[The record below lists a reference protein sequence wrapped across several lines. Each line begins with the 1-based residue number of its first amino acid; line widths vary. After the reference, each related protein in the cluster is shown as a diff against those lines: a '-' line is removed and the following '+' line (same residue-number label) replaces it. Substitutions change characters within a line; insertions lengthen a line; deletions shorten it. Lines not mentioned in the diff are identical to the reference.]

1 MKKKNQYK
9 MKTKHLITMM
19 TILCLGLIVLS
30 LSTSFSFAPVRNVLG
45 YVIVPFQNGIN
56 EVGNWM
62 TDQKNGFQ
70 SMKKLSAENEKLQK
84 QVDELQAKNTTLS
97 QDQEELDRL
106 RTLYNLDTDYS
117 EFEKVAAQV
126 IGKDTG
132 NWYSTFLINRGS
144 SDGIAVDMNVIAD
157 GGLVGIVTETGA
169 HWATVRSIID
179 DSSNVSATVTSISQ
193 NCMVTGDLQMM
204 DDGKIRFIQLTDKED
219 QVQEGDKIVT
229 SSVSNKFLKGILIGY
244 ISEVSTDANK
254 LTKSGTIIP
263 AVDFNDIQEVLVIK
277 ELKQQKTEDVTSEE
291 SQTPDDSTTP
301 TPDPTQDA
309 LSIASIVP
317 NLLLILTVSFGFMRG
332 KKEGMFVGFFCGL
345 LIDIFYGSMIGFY
358 ALIYMYI
365 GFCNG
370 FLYKIFFDEDV
381 KVPMVLVAGSDIAY
395 GVLVYGLQFMLRG
408 RLDFFSYL
416 QHIILPEMVYTV
428 LLTAVLYRPLY
439 RLNRWLTENEWEGPK
454 LP

>member
-30 LSTSFSFAPVRNVLG
+30 LSTSLSFAPVRNVLG

-291 SQTPDDSTTP
+291 SQTPDDSATP
-301 TPDPTQDA
+301 TLDPTQDA
-309 LSIASIVP
+309 Q
-317 NLLLILTVSFGFMRG
+317 
-332 KKEGMFVGFFCGL
+332 E
-345 LIDIFYGSMIGFY
+345 
-358 ALIYMYI
+358 
-365 GFCNG
+365 
-370 FLYKIFFDEDV
+370 DE
-381 KVPMVLVAGSDIAY
+381 K
-395 GVLVYGLQFMLRG
+395 Q
-408 RLDFFSYL
+408 
-416 QHIILPEMVYTV
+416 
-428 LLTAVLYRPLY
+428 
-439 RLNRWLTENEWEGPK
+439 
-454 LP
+454 